1 MDKQYY
7 YVDPQGVRQGPL
19 PLSSIPR
26 EQITP
31 TTKVWCKGM
40 DTWEDAGNVPDFAPL
55 LAQPIANEP
64 QQPPTPPQPQGY
76 QAPSQGYQAPQQSY
90 QAPAPMSDESKK
102 ALITSLIVVGSFVLI
117 ILIGVG
123 VIFLSTKKSHHSSDD
138 YAALDSISVDTTAV
152 DSTADYAVDEDTID
166 YAAQEDYG
174 YDDNEE
180 QEVTLVGYMTDET
193 GDNPI
198 RITFRQ
204 SGDNI
209 YNCVYTN
216 VALGGKIRMQ
226 GTVSGNHYTFSGK
239 DGRNDFIINVDDG
252 GTSVYGS
259 ARDGNKHLDVVLKY
273 D

>member
-19 PLSSIPR
+19 PLTSIPR

-40 DTWEDAGNVPDFAPL
+40 DTWEDAIKVPDFAPFW
-55 LAQPIANEP
+55 
-64 QQPPTPPQPQGY
+64 QQPSPTAPRPTASSKPQAY
-76 QAPSQGYQAPQQSY
+76 QAPNSTPN
-90 QAPAPMSDESKK
+90 ESKK
-102 ALITSLIVVGSFVLI
+102 ALFTSLGIIGGFLLI

-123 VIFLSTKKSHHSSDD
+123 AFFLSTKKSHHSDD
-138 YAALDSISVDTTAV
+138 YAALDSVVVDSTSV
-152 DSTADYAVDEDTID
+152 DSTADYAVDEDTTD

-174 YDDNEE
+174 YDDSDE

-209 YNCVYTN
+209 YDCVYTN
-216 VALGGKIRMQ
+216 VALGGKIHMQ